1 MKVYQ
6 DVLTNDEV
14 MSEVY
19 PFTLAYDDVI
29 MKVKSTYKSK
39 EAVGNV
45 DIGKLSF

>member
-1 MKVYQ
+1 MKVFQ

-14 MSEVY
+14 MSDVFQ
-19 PFTLAYDDVI
+19 FTLDYNDVI

-45 DIGKLSF
+45 DIGI